1 MTNPWNQR
9 DPDNLQTVTKEK
21 VWANVV
27 ILYVWDSEH
36 NSVVEEKRK
45 KKWCRKAGRI
55 SDIYWTLWL
64 QLYWQTSGFVCRWG
78 HYFVLTY
85 STWQIHSLP
94 LLYLKLPLLFLWQ
107 KWENKAFYL
116 QGLTGKRLVNSRQRI
131 ITVMIFPIFLS
142 YF

>member
-1 MTNPWNQR
+1 MKSERSRQSPNCDKGEGLSKCGYFVRVRQWTQFCGGR
-9 DPDNLQTVTKEK
+9 KEK
-21 VWANVV
+21 
-27 ILYVWDSEH
+27 
-36 NSVVEEKRK
+36 K
-45 KKWCRKAGRI
+45 KKRCRKAGRI